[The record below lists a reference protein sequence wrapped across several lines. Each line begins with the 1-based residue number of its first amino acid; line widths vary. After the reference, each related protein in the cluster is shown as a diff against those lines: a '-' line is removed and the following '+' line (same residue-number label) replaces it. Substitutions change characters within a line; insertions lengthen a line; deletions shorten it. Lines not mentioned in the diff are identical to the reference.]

1 MEKLSEIPWGI
12 PNNEWIK
19 HKFELQSGMAGMA
32 RQEIAIHL
40 RNVVGCL
47 EFLMRHPGFRHNQ
60 TFEPSRVYNENEE
73 RVYNEMHTGEWWWKQ
88 QKEHPPQATIIPILI
103 SSDKTV
109 MSLSHGDQTLWP
121 VYITIGNLD
130 AKTRQSQKRPGTL
143 LLGSIPII
151 HERSEDAN
159 NKDKDLKAKIYHMAL
174 KTMLQRTYPSFPFI
188 DFKEMRC

>member
-1 MEKLSEIPWGI
+1 
-12 PNNEWIK
+12 
-19 HKFELQSGMAGMA
+19 MA
-32 RQEIAIHL
+32 RREIAIHL

-47 EFLMRHPGFRHNQ
+47 EFLMKHPGFRHNQ
-60 TFEPSRVYNENEE
+60 TFEPSYVYNENEE
-73 RVYNEMHTGEWWWKQ
+73 RVYNKMHTGKWWWKQ

-130 AKTRQSQKRPGTL
+130 AKTRRSQKRPGTL

-159 NKDKDLKAKIYHMAL
+159 NKNKDLKAKIYHMAL
-174 KTMLQRTYPSFPFI
+174 KTML
-188 DFKEMRC
+188 

>member
-1 MEKLSEIPWGI
+1 
-12 PNNEWIK
+12 
-19 HKFELQSGMAGMA
+19 MA
-32 RQEIAIHL
+32 RQEIAIYL
-40 RNVVGCL
+40 QNVVRCL
-47 EFLMRHPGFRHNQ
+47 EFLMRHRRFWHNQ
-60 TFEPSRVYNENEE
+60 IFEPSRVYNENEE
-73 RVYNEMHTGEWWWKQ
+73 QIYNEMHTGKWWWKQ
-88 QKEHPPQATIIPILI
+88 QKEHPSQATIIPILI

-130 AKTRQSQKRPGTL
+130 AKTRRSQKRPGTL

-174 KTMLQRTYPSFPFI
+174 KTMLQHTYPSFPFI
-188 DFKEMRC
+188 DFKEMRR